1 MYVCM
6 PICMYVCLYV
16 CIYITVSPDIKKEK
30 EIRSESKGMRVVC
43 VCLRRGTGVG
53 QIAQSC
59 SEFFVH

>member
-1 MYVCM
+1 M
-6 PICMYVCLYV
+6 PICMY
-16 CIYITVSPDIKKEK
+16 IYYIVSTDIKKEK
-30 EIRSESKGMRVVC
+30 ETRSESKGMRVMC